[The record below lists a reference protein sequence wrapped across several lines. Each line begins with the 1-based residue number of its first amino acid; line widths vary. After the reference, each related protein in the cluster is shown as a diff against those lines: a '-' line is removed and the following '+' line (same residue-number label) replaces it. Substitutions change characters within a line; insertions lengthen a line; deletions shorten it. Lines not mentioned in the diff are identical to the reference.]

1 MHIIKW
7 TNDFELGIEEIDDQ
21 HRELVGMINALD
33 VNSHGDYRPETTRLL
48 LEQLGDYVRDH
59 FALEERL
66 MATGHCTPALVA
78 RHCGEH
84 AYFRSLLR
92 DLTSDF
98 ENGRR
103 SITVTLIEHLV
114 HWLLHHIVVID
125 RTMVSQLNENAEKF
139 ADRTVAT
146 MMEQITEEL
155 TDSERHLLDE
165 LRRANEALERELLE
179 RTAAMSA
186 ANNKLEAEV
195 HEMSRIIAELR
206 AA

>member
-7 TNDFELGIEEIDDQ
+7 TNDFELGIDEIDDQ

-33 VNSHGDYRPETTRLL
+33 VNSHGDYRPETTRMLL
-48 LEQLGDYVRDH
+48 GQLGDYVRDH

-66 MATGHCTPALVA
+66 MATGNCTPALVA

-125 RTMVSQLNENAEKF
+125 RTMVTQLNASAEKL
-139 ADRTVAT
+139 AGRSVAT
-146 MMEQITEEL
+146 MMEQVTNEL
-155 TDSERHLLDE
+155 TDSERHLLNE
-165 LRRANEALERELLE
+165 LRLTNEALERELLE

-186 ANNKLEAEV
+186 TNSKLEAEIR
-195 HEMSRIIAELR
+195 EMSRIIAELR
-206 AA
+206 TA